1 MTTEAYYDQQRT
13 TLRVPVKSTSHSKE
27 DVYQLSNIQKVAE
40 SNDGKGLS
48 AFLEQISLLRKQCV
62 AQKAKVVELRK
73 EAMLVVDEMYAAA
86 ALIMPIELRVLLNSA
101 LRKAV
106 ESLKMGSW
114 DNLLKSHSSHFS
126 QSKIPLP
133 NYVHGMFQ
141 HYEIPPPSLS
151 ALDMLCDY
159 GRAHLRKPGN
169 VGSHSVSRAQIRYA
183 ITGPFEY
190 PCRQVLEE
198 IYTFR
203 FGISVYEDRQ
213 DDVLTTSM
221 L

>member
-13 TLRVPVKSTSHSKE
+13 MLRMPVNPTYHRE
-27 DVYQLSNIQKVAE
+27 DVYQLSNIQEAAE

-48 AFLEQISLLRKQCV
+48 AMLEQISLLRKQCMG
-62 AQKAKVVELRK
+62 QKAKVVELRK
-73 EAMLVVDEMYAAA
+73 EATLVVDELYAAA

-101 LRKAV
+101 LRKVV

-133 NYVHGMFQ
+133 NYIRGMFQ

-169 VGSHSVSRAQIRYA
+169 VGSHSVSQAQIRYA

>member
-13 TLRVPVKSTSHSKE
+13 MLRMPVNPTYHRKKMFT
-27 DVYQLSNIQKVAE
+27 LSNIQEAAE

-48 AFLEQISLLRKQCV
+48 AILEQISLLRKQCMG
-62 AQKAKVVELRK
+62 QKAKVVELRK
-73 EAMLVVDEMYAAA
+73 EATLVVDELYAAA

-101 LRKAV
+101 LRKVV

-133 NYVHGMFQ
+133 NYSS
-141 HYEIPPPSLS
+141 IPPPSLS

-169 VGSHSVSRAQIRYA
+169 VGSHS
-183 ITGPFEY
+183 Y

-203 FGISVYEDRQ
+203 FVWYKPCTTAFTCNTRYFY
-213 DDVLTTSM
+213 DVLVPSYVSPNCFDDFFSRVS
-221 L
+221 

>member
-1 MTTEAYYDQQRT
+1 M
-13 TLRVPVKSTSHSKE
+13 PVKPTSHSKE
-27 DVYQLSNIQKVAE
+27 DLSNIQKVAE

-73 EAMLVVDEMYAAA
+73 EATLVVDEMYAV
-86 ALIMPIELRVLLNSA
+86 MLLNSA

-159 GRAHLRKPGN
+159 GRAHLRKPGDI
-169 VGSHSVSRAQIRYA
+169 GSHSVSRAQIRYA
-183 ITGPFEY
+183 IT
-190 PCRQVLEE
+190 
-198 IYTFR
+198 
-203 FGISVYEDRQ
+203 DRQ